1 MSTSLKKTV
10 PKRYIP
16 STLSMRDRSKQREM
30 LKKSRKQYK
39 QGKYFTRKKVKSFT
53 SKPSS
58 HIENAKKIYSI
69 DSVKPSRMLV
79 RKTGCRMN
87 SLVQIVKKGEGAYF
101 SSGSRPNQ
109 TAKSWGYARLASSI
123 TGGKSAAIDYN
134 ILEKGCKPTSKALK
148 LANKSRRKHGYGK
161 RKTPQIKL

>member
-69 DSVKPSRMLV
+69 D
-79 RKTGCRMN
+79 
-87 SLVQIVKKGEGAYF
+87 I
-101 SSGSRPNQ
+101 
-109 TAKSWGYARLASSI
+109 
-123 TGGKSAAIDYN
+123 
-134 ILEKGCKPTSKALK
+134 KA
-148 LANKSRRKHGYGK
+148 
-161 RKTPQIKL
+161 